1 MSPDI
6 SRHHFASLRS
16 YDRQLPN
23 SRKPSSHE
31 IRKQNAYRDPDFSDT
46 GIADKPLTAAAL
58 PPYPPPHP
66 FAQTSP
72 NEKRP
77 GCESAMGSFRFRI
90 ADELEAYT
98 VEEIPVAGGISY
110 GRENNKPTTNKLLQI
125 YVAGFLD

>member
-1 MSPDI
+1 MCVKYGHPSLTLE
-6 SRHHFASLRS
+6 HHQDQGLRS
-16 YDRQLPN
+16 VCPD
-23 SRKPSSHE
+23 
-31 IRKQNAYRDPDFSDT
+31 YR
-46 GIADKPLTAAAL
+46 LT
-58 PPYPPPHP
+58 
-66 FAQTSP
+66 
-72 NEKRP
+72 P